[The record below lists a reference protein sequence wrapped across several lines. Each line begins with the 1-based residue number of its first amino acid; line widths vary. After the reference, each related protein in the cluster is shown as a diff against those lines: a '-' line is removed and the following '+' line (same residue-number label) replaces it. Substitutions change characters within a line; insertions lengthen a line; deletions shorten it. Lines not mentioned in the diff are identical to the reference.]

1 VRESTFA
8 IAAICDLQKAGFD
21 VFSSLPRLDQ
31 GRRNYRL
38 DDLAPGASK
47 RNASLPVIMLSVRA
61 GEEARIEGLGAGAD
75 YYPTKPFSARELVAQ
90 VNLTAS

>member
-1 VRESTFA
+1 V
-8 IAAICDLQKAGFD
+8 D
-21 VFSSLPRLDQ
+21 
-31 GRRNYRL
+31 
-38 DDLAPGASK
+38 
-47 RNASLPVIMLSVRA
+47 LPVIMLSVRA